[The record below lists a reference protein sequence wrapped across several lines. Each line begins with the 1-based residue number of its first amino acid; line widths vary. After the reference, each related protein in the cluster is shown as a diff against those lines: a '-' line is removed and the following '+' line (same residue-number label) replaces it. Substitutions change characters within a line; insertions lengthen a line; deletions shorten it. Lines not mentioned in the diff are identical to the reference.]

1 MKENLQKLYVQIIF
15 WKSHNII
22 ALCWAFYWVND
33 NKDVDVKSLQIM
45 CLYFLLQQFS
55 CNFKP
60 KNLSKKND

>member
-1 MKENLQKLYVQIIF
+1 MIPKTMKENLQKLYVQIIF

-45 CLYFLLQQFS
+45 RCIFCYNNLVAIS
-55 CNFKP
+55 NP
-60 KNLSKKND
+60 KT